1 VHISTGVAQTVC
13 ALITHTHTQTKANKG
28 KLAVEMFLF
37 VLVISFINMEKRSF
51 QIGFSVSFSS
61 SAWRALLNC
70 NSAAQKDTYREREHS
85 R

>member
-13 ALITHTHTQTKANKG
+13 ALITRTHTKTKTNKG
-28 KLAVEMFLF
+28 ELAVEMFLF
-37 VLVISFINMEKRSF
+37 VLVISFINMEKRSY

-61 SAWRALLNC
+61 SLLGARC
-70 NSAAQKDTYREREHS
+70 LIATPRSAERYIQREHS